1 MVKSKTKFF
10 QKTVAAIC
18 TLAMLLSVFAP
29 LQSVQASDEQQTLE
43 SDDLQSVQE
52 SDEQRTLESDS
63 VQSVQEN
70 DELQTSETDP
80 VQSVQE
86 NDELQTSETDPVQ
99 MQASGD
105 LQTLE
110 IEGVGTVYYLVDPES
125 QGSTIHSEADEW
137 DHIDYTIPGIGSK
150 EMRMMN
156 DADIAYYVVEYP
168 IMPDKNGNEVSE
180 EDGGIPATLYG
191 TAKLSHLEYWQGE
204 GVEASTLTDASS
216 AEKDEEGYYDLGG
229 FDTVTRSTLTYGPGH
244 TAFQFENIFYAI
256 DAETY
261 EDAMFAP
268 TFRPPS
274 FTTNSY
280 ETTGSP
286 YLAGASGSNHI
297 SAESFQAGET
307 QADARDYLLDR
318 YEIPGYESIPVSVN
332 GTTYIENRIKLD
344 AGVGN
349 VPSAFKNVTIGGQIK
364 YFYDFINGDEEDD
377 SDAATFNVD
386 VDADTGLLKHLNN
399 DGTYGKAAEGQ
410 SVYEDTAQILTSN
423 GGWGT
428 TGTDYNYSWGN
439 YQDSYIYLQAGDSES
454 TQRDLTT
461 KQYYNYCFHFL
472 GAKYEYYGDI
482 DDLGVSSP
490 EEISTL
496 DDLEAVNATK
506 KAAYGSTFAA
516 DTWWAPYKKARIEVG
531 FNFDSLRLGGT
542 GTNTSEGGIYNYG
555 NAQGKTGYYKITLYA
570 AGYENIEKLVYV
582 KSQYQVPKMVIS
594 GDLNTITLEDLDE
607 SVKTKII
614 NGSAAVTLN
623 VVSGRTSTVLATLD
637 AAKFNA
643 DTNSYDVSGAAL
655 EADTAYLM
663 VFSFGGVAADITTES
678 ITTTSVDGLE
688 MSEATLALKT
698 GASSTLSA
706 TISPEGAIVGTAIT
720 WSSSD
725 EAVVTVDQDGK
736 VTAKAAGT
744 ATITVASGN
753 GKIAA
758 CDVTVTEKEAQT
770 LSGTTAYSKTFGN
783 AAFTLN
789 TKVSKGDGALSY
801 VSGNT
806 KVATVNKST
815 GKVTIVG
822 VGTAKITVTAAET
835 DNYKEATTTVT
846 VSVAKAG
853 QTISAKSF
861 TKAYGAKAFS
871 LGAKRT
877 KGDGKLTYKSSNTKV
892 ATVNASGKVTI
903 KATGKA
909 TITITAAATTNYKK
923 TTKAVTIT
931 VKPKKATVF
940 SVAGS
945 AKKKITVQ
953 WKKDSQATGYQ
964 IQYSTSS
971 SFKSG
976 NSTKLVNKNTT
987 VKKTLT
993 SLKSGKKYYV
1003 RVRSYKTISG
1013 KKVYGAWSA
1022 KKSVTVK

>member
-29 LQSVQASDEQQTLE
+29 LQSVQASDEQQTSE
-43 SDDLQSVQE
+43 TDSVQSVQE
-52 SDEQRTLESDS
+52 SDEQQTSETDS
-63 VQSVQEN
+63 VQSVQKS
-70 DELQTSETDP
+70 DELQTSETDS
-80 VQSVQE
+80 VQSV
-86 NDELQTSETDPVQ
+86 
-99 MQASGD
+99 QASGD

-110 IEGVGTVYYLVDPES
+110 IEGVGTVYYLVDPDN
-125 QGSTIHSEADEW
+125 IHSEADEW
-137 DHIDYTIPGIGSK
+137 DHIDYTIPGGIGSK

-168 IMPDKNGNEVSE
+168 AMPDKNGNEVSE
-180 EDGGIPATLYG
+180 EEGGIPATLYG

-229 FDTVTRSTLTYGPGH
+229 FDTVTRSTLTYGPAH
-244 TAFQFENIFYAI
+244 TAFQFENIFYAV

-261 EDAMFAP
+261 EDAVFAP
-268 TFRPPS
+268 TFKVS
-274 FTTNSY
+274 AFSGNTY
-280 ETTGSP
+280 ESVGIP
-286 YLAGASGSNHI
+286 YVGAAIGENHI
-297 SAESFQAGET
+297 SVESFSAGET
-307 QADARDYLLDR
+307 EATARDYLLDR

-332 GTTYIENRIKLD
+332 GTTYIENMVKLD
-344 AGVGN
+344 AGVGK
-349 VPSAFKNVTIGGQIK
+349 VPSAFENVTIGGQIK
-364 YFYDFINGDEEDD
+364 YFYDFNVGD
-377 SDAATFNVD
+377 SVTSFNVD
-386 VDADTGLLKHLNN
+386 VDANTGLLKHLNDN
-399 DGTYGKAAEGQ
+399 GTYGKAADGQ
-410 SVYEDTAQILTSN
+410 SVYNDADQILISN
-423 GGWGT
+423 GGWDT

-439 YQDSYIYLQAGDSES
+439 YQDSYIYLQAGDSQS
-454 TQRDLTT
+454 TAKDLTT
-461 KQYYNYCFHFL
+461 EQYFNYCTHFL

-482 DDLGVSSP
+482 DALGVSSP
-490 EEISTL
+490 SDISTL
-496 DDLEAVNATK
+496 SELEARGSTQ
-506 KAAYGSTFAA
+506 AAYGSTFAA

-570 AGYENIEKLVYV
+570 VGYENIEKLVYV

-594 GDLNTITLEDLDE
+594 GDLSTITLEDLDE

-614 NGSAAVTLN
+614 NGSATVTLN
-623 VVSGRTSTVLATLD
+623 EVSGRTSEVVATLD
-637 AAKFNA
+637 ADKFNA
-643 DTNSYDVSGAAL
+643 DTNSYNVSGEAL
-655 EADTAYLM
+655 KADTEYLM
-663 VFSFGGVAADITTES
+663 VFSFGGVAADITTDS
-678 ITTTSVDGLE
+678 ITTISVDSLE
-688 MSEATLALKT
+688 ISETTLALKT
-698 GASSTLSA
+698 GAGATLSV
-706 TISPEGAIVGTAIT
+706 TISPEGAIAGTAIT

-744 ATITVASGN
+744 ATITAASGN
-753 GKIAA
+753 GKSAI

-789 TKVSKGDGALSY
+789 TKISKGDGALSY

-835 DNYKEATTTVT
+835 DNYKAATTTVS

-861 TKAYGAKAFS
+861 TKAYGSKAFS

-877 KGDGKLTYKSSNTKV
+877 KGDGKLTYKSSDTKV
-892 ATVNASGKVTI
+892 ASVNASGKVTI
-903 KATGKA
+903 KVTGKA

-923 TTKAVTIT
+923 TTKSLTIT
-931 VKPKKATVF
+931 VKPKKATVS
-940 SVAGS
+940 SVASS
-945 AKKKITVQ
+945 AKKKATVQ

-1013 KKVYGAWSA
+1013 QKVYGAWST